1 MSLSKLPMRL
11 TLVVIF
17 FVLSFLWSANVA
29 HAQNLT
35 GISASTNE
43 PSYEAGDKVIIT
55 GSISQPTDENPVTI
69 IVRNPIG
76 NVYEVGQVPIMNN
89 LFVHDF
95 VLSDDAQGGTYT
107 VNMRQG
113 NQVSTIQFQVIS
125 GQMQIIPVF
134 DSEIRVSGENTSLIK
149 YGNVEISTVDSSI
162 VIQMNTTKIRNGS
175 ILEEYHIPKR
185 VVDAVG
191 GQLAVKEDG
200 NNVDCTQTETDI
212 ARTLECSIQA
222 GTKELA
228 ITGTTVIPEFVAAP
242 YILVFSIIA
251 AVIFTRSRLFRI

>member
-1 MSLSKLPMRL
+1 MRL
-11 TLVVIF
+11 LLVGVSLVLLIF
-17 FVLSFLWSANVA
+17 MSTNTA

-35 GISASTNE
+35 GISVNTNK

-55 GSISQPTDENPVTI
+55 GSVQQATNENPVTI

-76 NVYEVGQVPIMNN
+76 NVYEVGQVPLLNN

-107 VNMRQG
+107 VNIRQD
-113 NQVSTIQFQVIS
+113 NQISKIQFQVIA
-125 GQMQIIPVF
+125 GQTQIIPVF

-149 YGNVEISTVDSSI
+149 YGNVEVSTADNSI
-162 VIQMNTTKIRNGS
+162 VIQMDTTKIRNGS
-175 ILEEYHIPKR
+175 IPEEYHVPKR

-191 GQLAVKEDG
+191 GQLVVKENG
-200 NNVDCTQTETDI
+200 NDVDCTQTETEI
-212 ARTLECSIQA
+212 ERILGCPIQA
-222 GTKELA
+222 GTKDLT
-228 ITGTTVIPEFVAAP
+228 IMGTTVIPEFVDTP

-251 AVIFTRSRLFRI
+251 VMIFTRTSHFGFR